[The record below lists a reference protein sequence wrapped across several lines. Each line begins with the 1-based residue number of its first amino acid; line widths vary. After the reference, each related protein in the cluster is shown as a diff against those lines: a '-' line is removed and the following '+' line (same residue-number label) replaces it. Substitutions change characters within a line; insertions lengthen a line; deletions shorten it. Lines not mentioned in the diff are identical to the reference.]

1 MPISVAEYLG
11 QRVDVDEPVVPHA
24 LGTPAPPCP
33 FMNKPC
39 LKITSRNKPVCSV
52 RQTDGTLWVV
62 CRHRLCATQKS
73 VPLNPY
79 QRARLMEVA
88 RVIFGADLQPHD
100 IAIKREVPMPVT
112 VSSDYA
118 ADYVMIRL
126 DENRHRASSSSP
138 QRVVLEMQG
147 GGETSNTGKLTRHV
161 DAWERSENPTNA
173 VLRTPI
179 SGVGA
184 IVTNAWRRQ
193 QEQFLVKG
201 NISVQTG
208 GAMVFCVGAPIF
220 DYLAMRTD
228 GHRLQ
233 DLRGHNWSLALVGF
247 AENETADVA
256 AGPLPLKID
265 PDRVLFTSYQNF
277 LQILIN
283 QGAPHPGL
291 FTGAFEDLTGQ
302 LLEVE

>member
-11 QRVDVDEPVVPHA
+11 QRTDVGEAVAPHVPGSPV
-24 LGTPAPPCP
+24 PACP

-73 VPLNPY
+73 VELNQY
-79 QRARLMEVA
+79 QRDRLMEVA
-88 RVIFGADLQPHD
+88 RVVFGDTLQPED
-100 IAIKREVPMPVT
+100 IAVKREAPMPVT
-112 VSSDYA
+112 EDSNYA

-126 DENRHRASSSSP
+126 DESRYRSTSP
-138 QRVVLEMQG
+138 YRVVLEMQG

-161 DAWERSENPTNA
+161 DAWELSENPTNE
-173 VLRTPI
+173 VLRRPI
-179 SGVGA
+179 GGVGA

-220 DYLAMRTD
+220 DYLALRTA

-233 DLRGHNWSLALVGF
+233 DLRGHNWSLVLVGF
-247 AENETADVA
+247 AEDETADA
-256 AGPLPLKID
+256 TAGPLPLRVD

-283 QGAPHPGL
+283 QGGPHPGL
-291 FTGAFEDLTGQ
+291 FRGTFENLTGQ
-302 LLEVE
+302 LLQID

>member
-11 QRVDVDEPVVPHA
+11 QRVDVDELVVPHTP
-24 LGTPAPPCP
+24 GTPAPPCP

-39 LKITSRNKPVCSV
+39 LKITSRNKPICSV

-73 VPLNPY
+73 VSLNPY
-79 QRARLMEVA
+79 QRDRLMEVA
-88 RVIFGADLQPHD
+88 RMIFGADLQPHD
-100 IAIKREVPMPVT
+100 IAVKREVPMPVT
-112 VSSDYA
+112 ENSDYA

-126 DENRHRASSSSP
+126 DENRHRASSP
-138 QRVVLEMQG
+138 HRVVLEMQG

-161 DAWERSENPTNA
+161 DAWEKSENPTNA

-208 GAMVFCVGAPIF
+208 GAMVFCVGGPIF
-220 DYLAMRTD
+220 DYLTIRIA
-228 GHRLQ
+228 GHRLP
-233 DLRGHNWSLALVGF
+233 DLHGYNWSLALVGYV
-247 AENETADVA
+247 EDETEVVTS
-256 AGPLPLKID
+256 GRLPLKID
-265 PDRVLFTSYQNF
+265 PERVLFTSYQHF

-283 QGAPHPGL
+283 QGEPHPSL

-302 LLEVE
+302 PLQID